1 MSNYVLTLKL
11 QTSRFHEDLINKR
24 LEIARNIYNA
34 NVRELIK
41 RDRKMRHDPIFK
53 TIQSLKSTKE
63 KSAVYK
69 ALKDKYEVSKYA
81 MIRFTTPMNRHFSN
95 NIPADVGHNQAI
107 RAFQA
112 YEKVRY
118 SDGEKMRFKKFG
130 TVNSIEGKSN
140 TGIAYKKGYILFNP
154 QKANVKCI
162 IPVKFYKND
171 TYQEKALHDEIRYC
185 RILKKSIK
193 GRYQYFVQLI
203 MEGTPPNHH
212 IEDFSHN
219 NKNTVGIDIGTST
232 VAVVSKETVILEVL
246 SRHIKQKDKE
256 LKRLNRQLDRQRRA
270 NNPTKFDDHGRFI
283 KNNDKWQSSK
293 RYLRT
298 KAKRQN
304 VYRSI
309 AEQRRISHQTLANK
323 IVKLGCDV
331 RVEAMRFKGLQA
343 KAKAT
348 TINKKT
354 GKFNKKKRFGKS
366 LSLNAPALLISEIDK
381 KLKYVNQ
388 SIHKVD
394 TYTVKAS
401 QYDHIKDEYRK
412 KALNERWNILDNEKV
427 QRDLYS
433 AFLIMNTDD
442 TLSKINRNQCIDTY
456 QNFKALHDSFLQNL
470 KNNDIK
476 HHCFA

>member
-1 MSNYVLTLKL
+1 MLTLKL

-34 NVRELIK
+34 NVSELIK
-41 RDRKMRHDPIFK
+41 RDRKMRHDPIFQ
-53 TIQSLKSTKE
+53 TIQTLKTKKE
-63 KSAVYK
+63 KNAVYK
-69 ALKDKYEVSKYA
+69 ALRDKYAVSKYA
-81 MIRFTTPMNRHFSN
+81 MMKFTTPMNRHFSE

-118 SDGEKMRFKKFG
+118 SDGKKMRFKKFG

-140 TGIAYKKGYILFNP
+140 TGIAYKNGHILFNP
-154 QKANVKCI
+154 QKSKVKCI

-185 RILKKSIK
+185 RIVRKQIK
-193 GRYQYFVQLI
+193 GKYQYFAQLI
-203 MEGTPPNHH
+203 MKGTPPNRH
-212 IEDFSHN
+212 IEDFSNH

-246 SRHIKQKDKE
+246 SRQIKQKDRE
-256 LKRLNRQLDRQRRA
+256 LKCLNRQLDRQRRA
-270 NNPTKFDDHGRFI
+270 NNPTKFADDGTFI
-283 KNNDKWQSSK
+283 KNNDKWHDSK
-293 RYLRT
+293 RYLKT

-304 VYRSI
+304 VYRSL

-331 RVEAMRFKGLQA
+331 RVETMQFKGLQA
-343 KAKAT
+343 KAKET
-348 TINKKT
+348 TINEKT

-366 LSLNAPALLISEIDK
+366 LSLNAPALLIAEIDK

-388 SIHKVD
+388 SIQKVD
-394 TYTVKAS
+394 TYTVRAS
-401 QYDHIKDEYRK
+401 QYNHIEDEYTK
-412 KALNERWNILDNEKV
+412 KALNERWNTLNDEKV

-442 TLSKINRNQCIDTY
+442 TLSKIDRDQCIDTY
-456 QNFKALHDSFLQNL
+456 QNFKALHDTFLQTL
-470 KNNDIK
+470 KDNEIK